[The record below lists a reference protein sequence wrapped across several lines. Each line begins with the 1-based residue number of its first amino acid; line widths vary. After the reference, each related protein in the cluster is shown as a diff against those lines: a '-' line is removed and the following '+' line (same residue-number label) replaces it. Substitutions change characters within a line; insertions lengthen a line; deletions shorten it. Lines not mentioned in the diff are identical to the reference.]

1 MDNAETQ
8 LLAAPY
14 DGAGLGGGGSDQSTP
29 VSKVDPPKP
38 DKTEPMEVP
47 PMEEVQPPNPVE
59 EVPPM
64 EEVQPPNPVEEVPP
78 MDEEPINPDVEKVY
92 PPEVVASGVDPRE
105 DPLARNWKIPQVYS
119 VGTTGVVV
127 KSPPVVDDTPRAVAT
142 TKFVSPSE
150 QNGMAAND
158 DEDDEDDEEEVEDR
172 KPAKRKPRAKG
183 KAKAKAKAKAN
194 AKRKS
199 SAGSVGKQKTKRSD
213 EEPAPKKKPRNRTK
227 SLLVGVGN
235 LLRREVWPKGMLGL
249 GGMAPT
255 SWVTWRSRRKDSAR
269 AHPLTTLRRKR
280 LFMQV

>member
-1 MDNAETQ
+1 
-8 LLAAPY
+8 
-14 DGAGLGGGGSDQSTP
+14 
-29 VSKVDPPKP
+29 
-38 DKTEPMEVP
+38 
-47 PMEEVQPPNPVE
+47 
-59 EVPPM
+59 
-64 EEVQPPNPVEEVPP
+64 

-127 KSPPVVDDTPRAVAT
+127 KSPPVVDDTPPAVAT

-158 DEDDEDDEEEVEDR
+158 DEDDEEEVEDR

-183 KAKAKAKAKAN
+183 KAKAKAKAN

-213 EEPAPKKKPRNRTK
+213 EEPAPKKKAKKQNQEPASGSGESSKKGSVTKRNVGSRGDGADKLSDMEIKKKRLSACSSAYHVAKAKAIHAGLDETK
-227 SLLVGVGN
+227 AKEVG
-235 LLRREVWPKGMLGL
+235 REV
-249 GGMAPT
+249 
-255 SWVTWRSRRKDSAR
+255 S
-269 AHPLTTLRRKR
+269 
-280 LFMQV
+280 